1 MKAPSRKAGLLCLL
15 LFVLGVIGYFV
26 PLGGVP
32 YAGPLLS
39 SLNQIDVY
47 LLMFGYGLLL
57 LAVFVL

>member
-15 LFVLGVIGYFV
+15 LFVFGVIGYFV

-32 YAGPLLS
+32 YAGPVLNI
-39 SLNQIDVY
+39 LNQVDVY